1 MHWMRSATAAL
12 FGVSTA
18 FPVAAGLLGATE
30 APTWMGIADVMIA
43 VLLIVAGLAVVAKG
57 PKTFDP
63 ATTAMAFRVLRAA
76 SGVFLLLLVLFFVA
90 RDAINWPVLLIG
102 LAWRAWLF
110 VLVLPAWI
118 ALR

>member
-1 MHWMRSATAAL
+1 MRGATAVL

-18 FPVAAGLLGATE
+18 FPLAAGLLGAPKPP
-30 APTWMGIADVMIA
+30 AWMGIADVAIA
-43 VLLIVAGLAVVAKG
+43 LLLLVAGFAVVARG

-63 ATTAMAFRVLRAA
+63 STTALAFRVLRAV

-90 RDAINWPVLLIG
+90 PDAINWPVLLVG